1 MDVNYKIRKETMKK
15 KKKEVLKKRRV
26 KLEGHSWEKKLG
38 DGRYKE
44 GVGRC
49 QRCKML
55 QVTPEGK

>member
-1 MDVNYKIRKETMKK
+1 MKEIKK